1 MLYFCMFNEV
11 PSGVYNIGTGEARS
25 FHDLSMET
33 MKNASENFELKTE
46 EVIEFVPMPEDL
58 RGRYQYFTQA
68 SMRKLREAG
77 YTKEFCSLEDGV
89 ADYVKYLKKED
100 SYL

>member
-1 MLYFCMFNEV
+1 
-11 PSGVYNIGTGEARS
+11 
-25 FHDLSMET
+25 
-33 MKNASENFELKTE
+33 SENFELKTE

-58 RGRYQYFTQA
+58 RGRYQYFTEA
-68 SMRKLREAG
+68 SMNKLKLAG
-77 YTKEFCSLEDGV
+77 YTKKFYDLEDGV

>member
-1 MLYFCMFNEV
+1 
-11 PSGVYNIGTGEARS
+11 
-25 FHDLSMET
+25 
-33 MKNASENFELKTE
+33 
-46 EVIEFVPMPEDL
+46 MPEDL